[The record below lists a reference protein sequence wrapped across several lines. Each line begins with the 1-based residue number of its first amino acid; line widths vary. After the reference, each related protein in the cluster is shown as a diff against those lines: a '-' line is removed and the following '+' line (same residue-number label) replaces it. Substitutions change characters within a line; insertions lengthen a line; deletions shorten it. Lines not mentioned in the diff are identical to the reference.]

1 MNIELQFSGGME
13 LLFDGQRSIKVVLP
27 SNVTTMR
34 DLIAYTKDHY
44 LKERPELFVQGD
56 SVRPGILVLIND
68 ADWELEGELEY
79 ELAEKDVIV
88 FISTLHGGN
97 HLGFAEAFPCN
108 TQLTGKENISASDWL
123 GASGRCQWLP
133 SVFEVEDDSVDVYS
147 YINNL
152 NSRKHPELQDT
163 IKSVFEAMIPM
174 FELALGSLRLIDPET
189 RIEASMD
196 INDYQQRQWEWE
208 FNEYVRHKF
217 GVKDLKDP
225 AMPKT
230 IDERDFTEFR
240 RQLGLQQRS
249 PPFKIPGLP
258 ASFEEPIDSGIYS
271 LSLAGRG
278 VQVIVKMANIHLT
291 PENPVFNGG
300 NWHLEG
306 MDNEAIAAIGI
317 YYYSTENITTSCLSF
332 RNVCTSDQW
341 LLPSF
346 LRHKIFDEVFGVIKS
361 NDSDQI
367 AQVAGH
373 IEAIQSRCVVF
384 PNHFHHKAGAFE
396 LEDKT
401 RPGHRKMLAFFLVN
415 PDYQTISTADVG
427 MQQVDW
433 LAEELYEA
441 CGLKAKLPLE
451 VVRLIALFTGAVM
464 TEKEAR
470 VYARQDV
477 EDKKNIGQGRT
488 IDPMLIQSMD

>member
-1 MNIELQFSGGME
+1 M
-13 LLFDGQRSIKVVLP
+13 
-27 SNVTTMR
+27 
-34 DLIAYTKDHY
+34 YTN
-44 LKERPELFVQGD
+44 RAPIG
-56 SVRPGILVLIND
+56 
-68 ADWELEGELEY
+68 
-79 ELAEKDVIV
+79 
-88 FISTLHGGN
+88 HGAS
-97 HLGFAEAFPCN
+97 LGFVVSYSIPLY
-108 TQLTGKENISASDWL
+108 QSALHLPLKIGWEP
-123 GASGRCQWLP
+123 QWLP
-133 SVFEVEDDSVDVYS
+133 SVFEVEDDSVNIYS

-217 GVKDLKDP
+217 GVRDLKDP

-240 RQLGLQQRS
+240 RQLEVQQRS
-249 PPFKIPGLP
+249 PPLKIPGLP

-300 NWHLEG
+300 NWHVEG

-317 YYYSTENITTSCLSF
+317 YYYSTENITTSHLSF

-346 LRHKIFDEVFGVIKS
+346 LRHKIFDEIFDVNKS

-373 IEAIQSRCVVF
+373 IEAVQSRCVVF

-401 RPGHRKMLAFFLVN
+401 RAGHRKMLAFFLVN

-451 VVRLIALFTGAVM
+451 VVRHIALFTGAVM

-470 VYARQDV
+470 VYARQDL
-477 EDKKNIGQGRT
+477 EDRKIVGQGRT
-488 IDPMLIQSMD
+488 KSNVNSIKGLNPLNVLRQ